1 MTRKRIPW
9 KQYFMMQ
16 ALVIAQRSTCD
27 RALVGSVLVKD
38 KRILSTGYNGSVSGQ
53 DHCDDVGHQLVDGH
67 CVRTIH
73 SEMNSLISCAKNG
86 VSTDDMEIYV
96 THFPCYNCTKHLL
109 QAGVIKIN
117 YYFDYHDSPLAIQLL
132 RDSGVPYEQI
142 KLDRQ
147 FVEELA
153 HKLEDGSD

>member
-27 RALVGSVLVKD
+27 RALVGSVLVQD

-86 VSTDDMEIYV
+86 VSTDDTEIYV
-96 THFPCYNCTKHLL
+96 THFPCYNCT
-109 QAGVIKIN
+109 
-117 YYFDYHDSPLAIQLL
+117 IQLL